1 MRPRQLPRVLRVVG
15 LDLAASL
22 EQRRSAVLE
31 VQTCFA
37 AVAQR
42 RSASEHCTAVLACS
56 AAPIRL
62 PALRAHCQM
71 CRRPCGRLGHDLH
84 DGAAARGGRVVKTKL
99 LRNRSPDLYLASASP
114 PSGGRPRLVADH
126 THKEPCTKTA
136 GRGPVPFYPSPSRG
150 VRFIYL
156 LASGGACGGPLGPP
170 PQTPFTPELCPTT

>member
-56 AAPIRL
+56 AARPFDSLRSGHIVKCAGDLVDGSGTICTTARRL
-62 PALRAHCQM
+62 E
-71 CRRPCGRLGHDLH
+71 
-84 DGAAARGGRVVKTKL
+84 AAVL
-99 LRNRSPDLYLASASP
+99 
-114 PSGGRPRLVADH
+114 
-126 THKEPCTKTA
+126 
-136 GRGPVPFYPSPSRG
+136 
-150 VRFIYL
+150 
-156 LASGGACGGPLGPP
+156 
-170 PQTPFTPELCPTT
+170 

>member
-62 PALRAHCQM
+62 PACSLRSGHIVKCAGDLVDGSGTICTTA
-71 CRRPCGRLGHDLH
+71 RRLE
-84 DGAAARGGRVVKTKL
+84 AAVL
-99 LRNRSPDLYLASASP
+99 
-114 PSGGRPRLVADH
+114 
-126 THKEPCTKTA
+126 
-136 GRGPVPFYPSPSRG
+136 
-150 VRFIYL
+150 
-156 LASGGACGGPLGPP
+156 
-170 PQTPFTPELCPTT
+170 